1 MTAVERADYDYA
13 LRRIAE
19 ERATEIDT
27 ASEGEGQSKELF
39 TTTRTETATTPD

>member
-1 MTAVERADYDYA
+1 MTEVERADYDYA

-27 ASEGEGQSKELF
+27 ASDGSKELF